1 MTILYCIIAYV
12 AIGFVTGVY
21 LVRKNPE
28 DMYYSVFDI
37 TVHETLGL

>member
-1 MTILYCIIAYV
+1 MLMTILYCIIAYV

-28 DMYYSVFDI
+28 DI
-37 TVHETLGL
+37 TVHETLGM